1 MKLIIGGVGSGK
13 LGYAA
18 NLAGIRPE
26 EAALDFDSARGAKVF
41 FGLHR
46 CVREAMEVGEDPDLL
61 VDDLVAAN
69 PEIIVVSDEIGCGI
83 VPLDPFERRWREKVG
98 RICCRL
104 AEKADTVVRMDCG
117 CPQVIKG

>member
-1 MKLIIGGVGSGK
+1 MKLIIGGIGSGK

-26 EAALDFDSARGAKVF
+26 EAALDFDGAKDAKVF

-46 CVREAMEVGEDPDLL
+46 CVREAMEAGDDPDVL
-61 VDDLVAAN
+61 VADLVAAN
-69 PEIIVVSDEIGCGI
+69 PEVIVVSDEIGCGI

-104 AEKADTVVRMDCG
+104 AEEADMVVRMDCG

>member
-13 LGYAA
+13 LEYAA

-26 EAALDFDSARGAKVF
+26 EAALDFDRAKGAKVF

-46 CVREAMEVGEDPDLL
+46 CVREAMEAGEDPDLL
-61 VDDLVAAN
+61 VGDLVAAN
-69 PEIIVVSDEIGCGI
+69 PQIIVVSDEIGCGI
-83 VPLDPFERRWREKVG
+83 VPIDPFERRWREKVG

>member
-18 NLAGIRPE
+18 NLAGIRQE
-26 EAALDFDSARGAKVF
+26 EVALDFDGARSAKVF

-46 CVREAMEVGEDPDLL
+46 CVREAMEAGDDPDVLVADL
-61 VDDLVAAN
+61 VDAN

-104 AEKADTVVRMDCG
+104 AEQADTVVRMDCG
-117 CPQVIKG
+117 CPQIIKE